1 MTYTPMMQQYLQVKA
16 DYQDAFLFFR
26 LGDFYEMFFDDALK
40 ASQILEI
47 TLTSRDA
54 GMEERVPMCGVP
66 HHSVQNYIETLI
78 QKGYKVAICEQTEDP
93 KLAKGVVKR
102 EVIQL
107 ITPGTI
113 MEGKTIDGKSNYFI
127 ASATKLKKTE
137 YAFSYLDLSTGESI
151 TTFVEGDKKDL
162 IQQLQAFNIRE
173 LVVKDDLFEE
183 LQELAETYSIVL
195 SLENEGMAEDNS
207 LVYVEQAPE
216 ELHEAC
222 RILLHYI
229 ERTQMRSLTHI
240 QPFSYLEVKN
250 YLNID
255 TNSKRNLELIQSL
268 RGGDQKGTLLWLL
281 DETSTAMGGRKLKQ
295 WLHQP
300 LANRKAIE
308 KRLSIVTDLLEEY
321 FIRTELQELLKK
333 VYDLE
338 RLAGR
343 VAFGSVGGRDLAQ
356 LRDSLRQVPAIKDQ
370 LIHSSK
376 EHLVPLG
383 QALDLCEDVEIY
395 LSKAIT
401 DHPPI
406 SIKEGDV
413 IREGF
418 SEKLDELRYAS
429 RNGKD
434 WIAQLEQKERQATG
448 IKNLKIGYNR
458 VFGYYIEVTKS
469 NIGLVDLNRYERKQ
483 TLTNAE
489 RYITKELKE
498 KESIILN
505 AEEESLVLEY
515 QLFTEIRE
523 YLKQFIPRLQALA
536 SDISEL
542 DVFTSFA
549 TVTEK
554 YHFVKPT
561 FHEGRALKIINGRH
575 PVVEKMMNKQ
585 LYVPNDC
592 ILDTDQNMMLI
603 TGPNM
608 SGKSTYMRQ
617 VALITVMAQMGCY
630 VPADEAELPITDQ
643 IFTRIGAADDL
654 AGGQSTFMVEMLES
668 QHAITNATANSLLLF
683 DEIGRGTS
691 TYDGMALAQSM
702 MEYIHNEIGANT
714 LFSTHYHELTALE
727 NELDRLQ
734 NVHVSAAEQNGK
746 VVFLH
751 KVKKGPADKSYGI
764 HVAELAALP
773 KPIIERARVL
783 LAEFEAT
790 DVEPVLHQKEVAA
803 TAGAMTE
810 KETVEIPKPATSS
823 VHEETTAQ
831 LSLFEEEPVVKE
843 VTKPKLSAVEK
854 DVVDQ
859 LKRLNVSGTT
869 PMDALQLVYQLQQSL
884 LQK

>member
-113 MEGKTIDGKSNYFI
+113 MEGKTIDGKSNHFI

-773 KPIIERARVL
+773 NPIIERARVL